1 MSRAPFQVLVFP
13 FKILPGADIRYA
25 VFKRRIMD
33 KYYWQAIA
41 GGGEEDETPLQAA
54 RREAFEETGIDPGSE
69 FVTLDSMATVPV
81 IRVCGFEWGPDV
93 LVIPEY
99 CFGVRSTN
107 DNLQLC
113 GEHIEYKWLN
123 YQKAFEL
130 LSWDSNKN
138 ALWELNHRLR
148 KET

>member
-13 FKILPGADIRYA
+13 FKILSGADIRYA
-25 VFKRRIMD
+25 VFKREIMD

-41 GGGEEDETPLQAA
+41 GGGEDDETPLRAA
-54 RREAFEETGIDPGSE
+54 RREVFEEAGIDSSGA
-69 FVTLDSMATVPV
+69 FVELDSMATIPV
-81 IRVCGFEWGPDV
+81 IRVCGFARGPDV
-93 LVIPEY
+93 LVILEY
-99 CFGVRSTN
+99 CFGVRSTI

-123 YQKAFEL
+123 YEKAFEL